1 MKAPCNILKG
11 PNYRASE
18 PQSPPPTPLRALRLP
33 SHYTAAMDHLWTPW
47 RYAYVSSAEG
57 AERQGV
63 PRELAAWPGDHHCVF
78 CNLIA
83 AVEYAQQHGTSPEDA
98 ERAAGIIFRAEHNF
112 LCLNAYPYAS
122 GHLMVVPY
130 IHGGSLS
137 ALDTPVTHE
146 MMDIARQTESLFN
159 ELYAPQGMNFGLN
172 LGKAAGAG
180 IAGHL
185 HLHALP
191 RWTGDTNFM
200 TTVGETRILPES
212 LDITWKRMRD
222 SKVWR
227 AWNNRG
233 KVL

>member
-1 MKAPCNILKG
+1 
-11 PNYRASE
+11 
-18 PQSPPPTPLRALRLP
+18 
-33 SHYTAAMDHLWTPW
+33 MDHLWTPW
-47 RYAYVSSAEG
+47 RYAYVSSADG

-83 AVEYAQQHGTSPEDA
+83 AVAFAEQNGMSPVDA
-98 ERAAGIIFRAEHNF
+98 ERAAGIVYRAKDNF

-122 GHLMVVPY
+122 GHVMVVPY
-130 IHGGSLS
+130 IHGSSLS
-137 ALDTPVTHE
+137 ALEAEVTYE
-146 MMDIARQTESLFN
+146 MMEIARRTESLFN

-212 LDITWKRMRD
+212 LDTTWKRMRE
-222 SKVWR
+222 SKVWQ
-227 AWNNRG
+227 AG
-233 KVL
+233 LAGLALKYKSSLKS